1 MTAPNGTVKSPP
13 DRSIVLVGFMA
24 AGKSKI
30 GRILA
35 ERLKL
40 RFVDTDRLIEQSF
53 GMPIAQLFQERGET
67 EFRKAERETISRL
80 LAQEPQVI
88 AVGGGAFI
96 DAATRHALNRDA
108 CTVWLD
114 APFELVM
121 ERLAR
126 SNARPLASGKS
137 EAELRALWNERRR
150 YYAEAQV
157 RIDVAEPNQARIIGQ
172 IIGKLRQ
179 ASQR

>member
-1 MTAPNGTVKSPP
+1 
-13 DRSIVLVGFMA
+13 MA
-24 AGKSKI
+24 AGKSRI

-40 RFVDTDRLIEQSF
+40 RFVDTDRLIEQSY
-53 GMPIAQLFQERGET
+53 GMPIPRIFEERGET
-67 EFRKAERETISRL
+67 EFRRAEREMISRL
-80 LAQEPQVI
+80 LSQEPQVI

-96 DAATRHALNRDA
+96 DEVTRDALNRGA

-121 ERLAR
+121 ERLGR
-126 SNARPLASGKS
+126 SNARPLATGKS
-137 EAELRALWNERRR
+137 ETELRALWNERRQ

-157 RIDVAEPNQARIIGQ
+157 RIDVAEPDQARIIGQ